1 MNLVAIA
8 ESVIPEIK
16 HQDEVRVKIASSGLC
31 GSDLPRIFKNGAHY
45 YPITLGHEFSG
56 YIDAVGSGV
65 DDLHPGD
72 AVACVPLL
80 PCFTCPECL
89 KGFYSQCAKY
99 DFIGSRRDG
108 GFAEYIVVKRKNVF
122 ALPTDMPIEDGAFIE
137 PITVGLHA
145 FHLAQGC
152 ENKNVIIIGAGTIG
166 LLAIQCAV
174 ALGAKSVTAIDI
186 SSEMAIQCAVALGAK
201 SVTAID
207 ISSEKL
213 ALAKSFGAM
222 QTFNSSEMS
231 APQMQSV
238 LRELRFNQLI
248 LETAGVPQTVELA
261 VEIAG
266 PHAQLALVG
275 TLHQDLHLT
284 SATFGKI
291 LRKELTVIGSWM
303 NYSSPWPG
311 QEWETASRLLTER
324 KLSLEPLIAHRGSF
338 ESFELTVIGSW
349 MNYSSPWPGQ
359 EWETASRLLT
369 ERKLSLEP
377 LIAHRGS
384 FESFTQAV
392 RDIARNAMPGK
403 VLLIP

>member
-1 MNLVAIA
+1 M
-8 ESVIPEIK
+8 
-16 HQDEVRVKIASSGLC
+16 
-31 GSDLPRIFKNGAHY
+31 
-45 YPITLGHEFSG
+45 T
-56 YIDAVGSGV
+56 GV
-65 DDLHPGD
+65 Q
-72 AVACVPLL
+72 
-80 PCFTCPECL
+80 TC
-89 KGFYSQCAKY
+89 
-99 DFIGSRRDG
+99 
-108 GFAEYIVVKRKNVF
+108 
-122 ALPTDMPIEDGAFIE
+122 ALPIY
-137 PITVGLHA
+137 
-145 FHLAQGC
+145 
-152 ENKNVIIIGAGTIG
+152 KNVIIIGAGTIG
-166 LLAIQCAV
+166 LL
-174 ALGAKSVTAIDI
+174 
-186 SSEMAIQCAVALGAK
+186 AIQCAVALGAK

-222 QTFNSSEMS
+222 QTFNSLEMS
-231 APQMQSV
+231 APQMQGV

-266 PHAQLALVG
+266 PHAQLTLVG

-338 ESFELTVIGSW
+338 ESF
-349 MNYSSPWPGQ
+349 
-359 EWETASRLLT
+359 A
-369 ERKLSLEP
+369 
-377 LIAHRGS
+377 
-384 FESFTQAV
+384 QAV

>member
-1 MNLVAIA
+1 MK
-8 ESVIPEIK
+8 SVVNDTDGIVRVEERVMPEII
-16 HQDEVRVKIASSGLC
+16 HRDEVRVKIASSGIC

-122 ALPTDMPIEDGAFIE
+122 ALPAHMPIEDGAFIE
-137 PITVGLHA
+137 PITVGL
-145 FHLAQGC
+145 L
-152 ENKNVIIIGAGTIG
+152 
-166 LLAIQCAV
+166 
-174 ALGAKSVTAIDI
+174 
-186 SSEMAIQCAVALGAK
+186 AIQCAVALGAK

-222 QTFNSSEMS
+222 QTFNSLEMS
-231 APQMQSV
+231 APQMQPV

-284 SATFGKI
+284 STTFGKI

-338 ESFELTVIGSW
+338 ESF
-349 MNYSSPWPGQ
+349 
-359 EWETASRLLT
+359 A
-369 ERKLSLEP
+369 
-377 LIAHRGS
+377 
-384 FESFTQAV
+384 QAV

>member
-1 MNLVAIA
+1 MKSVVNDTDGIVRVA

-16 HQDEVRVKIASSGLC
+16 HQDQVRVKIASSGLC

-137 PITVGLHA
+137 PITVGL
-145 FHLAQGC
+145 L
-152 ENKNVIIIGAGTIG
+152 
-166 LLAIQCAV
+166 
-174 ALGAKSVTAIDI
+174 
-186 SSEMAIQCAVALGAK
+186 AIQCAVALGAK

-222 QTFNSSEMS
+222 QTFNSLEMS
-231 APQMQSV
+231 APQMQGV

-338 ESFELTVIGSW
+338 ESF
-349 MNYSSPWPGQ
+349 
-359 EWETASRLLT
+359 A
-369 ERKLSLEP
+369 
-377 LIAHRGS
+377 
-384 FESFTQAV
+384 QAV

>member
-1 MNLVAIA
+1 MKSVVNDTDGIVRVA

-137 PITVGLHA
+137 PIT
-145 FHLAQGC
+145 
-152 ENKNVIIIGAGTIG
+152 IG
-166 LLAIQCAV
+166 LL
-174 ALGAKSVTAIDI
+174 
-186 SSEMAIQCAVALGAK
+186 AIQCAVALGAK

-213 ALAKSFGAM
+213 ALAKSFGSM

-338 ESFELTVIGSW
+338 ESF
-349 MNYSSPWPGQ
+349 
-359 EWETASRLLT
+359 
-369 ERKLSLEP
+369 
-377 LIAHRGS
+377 
-384 FESFTQAV
+384 TQAV

>member
-1 MNLVAIA
+1 MKSVLNDTDGIVRVA

-137 PITVGLHA
+137 PITVGL
-145 FHLAQGC
+145 
-152 ENKNVIIIGAGTIG
+152 
-166 LLAIQCAV
+166 LAIQCAV
-174 ALGAKSVTAIDI
+174 ALGAKSV
-186 SSEMAIQCAVALGAK
+186 M
-201 SVTAID
+201 AID

-338 ESFELTVIGSW
+338 ESF
-349 MNYSSPWPGQ
+349 
-359 EWETASRLLT
+359 A
-369 ERKLSLEP
+369 
-377 LIAHRGS
+377 
-384 FESFTQAV
+384 QAV

>member
-1 MNLVAIA
+1 MKSVVNDTDGIVRIA

-16 HQDEVRVKIASSGLC
+16 HQDQVRVKIASSGLC

-122 ALPTDMPIEDGAFIE
+122 ALPTDMSIEDGAFIE

-186 SSEMAIQCAVALGAK
+186 SSE
-201 SVTAID
+201 
-207 ISSEKL
+207 KL

-222 QTFNSSEMS
+222 LTFNS
-231 APQMQSV
+231 
-238 LRELRFNQLI
+238 
-248 LETAGVPQTVELA
+248 LE
-261 VEIAG
+261 
-266 PHAQLALVG
+266 
-275 TLHQDLHLT
+275 
-284 SATFGKI
+284 TFGKI

-338 ESFELTVIGSW
+338 ESF
-349 MNYSSPWPGQ
+349 
-359 EWETASRLLT
+359 A
-369 ERKLSLEP
+369 
-377 LIAHRGS
+377 
-384 FESFTQAV
+384 QAV

>member
-1 MNLVAIA
+1 MKSVVNDTDGIVRVA

-108 GFAEYIVVKRKNVF
+108 GFAEYIVVKRNNVF
-122 ALPTDMPIEDGAFIE
+122 ALPADMPIEDGAFIE

-186 SSEMAIQCAVALGAK
+186 SSE
-201 SVTAID
+201 
-207 ISSEKL
+207 KL

-222 QTFNSSEMS
+222 QTFNSREMS
-231 APQMQSV
+231 APQIQGV

-311 QEWETASRLLTER
+311 QELNENGELRKVLSGDWTQNCNSKNVDTTKFVNMMQAVKAGKQIDWICPFCSGTVERLEQ
-324 KLSLEPLIAHRGSF
+324 KGGK
-338 ESFELTVIGSW
+338 TVIGCTSCD
-349 MNYSSPWPGQ
+349 MRIQIEN
-359 EWETASRLLT
+359 
-369 ERKLSLEP
+369 
-377 LIAHRGS
+377 
-384 FESFTQAV
+384 
-392 RDIARNAMPGK
+392 
-403 VLLIP
+403 

>member
-1 MNLVAIA
+1 MKSVVNDTDGIVRVA

-122 ALPTDMPIEDGAFIE
+122 ALPTDMSIEDGAFIE
-137 PITVGLHA
+137 PIIVGL
-145 FHLAQGC
+145 L
-152 ENKNVIIIGAGTIG
+152 
-166 LLAIQCAV
+166 
-174 ALGAKSVTAIDI
+174 
-186 SSEMAIQCAVALGAK
+186 AIQCAVALGAK

-222 QTFNSSEMS
+222 LTFNSLEMS
-231 APQMQSV
+231 APQMQGV

-248 LETAGVPQTVELA
+248 LETAGVPKTVELA

-284 SATFGKI
+284 STTFGKI

-324 KLSLEPLIAHRGSF
+324 KLSLEPLIAHHGSF
-338 ESFELTVIGSW
+338 ESF
-349 MNYSSPWPGQ
+349 
-359 EWETASRLLT
+359 A
-369 ERKLSLEP
+369 
-377 LIAHRGS
+377 
-384 FESFTQAV
+384 QAV

>member
-1 MNLVAIA
+1 MKSMVNDTDGIVRVA

-122 ALPTDMPIEDGAFIE
+122 ALPTDMLIEDGAFIE
-137 PITVGLHA
+137 PITVGL
-145 FHLAQGC
+145 L
-152 ENKNVIIIGAGTIG
+152 
-166 LLAIQCAV
+166 
-174 ALGAKSVTAIDI
+174 
-186 SSEMAIQCAVALGAK
+186 AIQCAVALGAK

-338 ESFELTVIGSW
+338 ESF
-349 MNYSSPWPGQ
+349 
-359 EWETASRLLT
+359 A
-369 ERKLSLEP
+369 
-377 LIAHRGS
+377 
-384 FESFTQAV
+384 QAV

>member
-1 MNLVAIA
+1 
-8 ESVIPEIK
+8 
-16 HQDEVRVKIASSGLC
+16 
-31 GSDLPRIFKNGAHY
+31 LPRIFKNGAHY

-137 PITVGLHA
+137 PITVGL
-145 FHLAQGC
+145 
-152 ENKNVIIIGAGTIG
+152 
-166 LLAIQCAV
+166 LAIQCAV
-174 ALGAKSVTAIDI
+174 ALGAKS
-186 SSEMAIQCAVALGAK
+186 E
-201 SVTAID
+201 TAID

-338 ESFELTVIGSW
+338 ESF
-349 MNYSSPWPGQ
+349 
-359 EWETASRLLT
+359 A
-369 ERKLSLEP
+369 
-377 LIAHRGS
+377 
-384 FESFTQAV
+384 QAV

>member
-1 MNLVAIA
+1 MKSVVNDTDGIVRIA

-16 HQDEVRVKIASSGLC
+16 HQDQVRVKIASSGLC

-122 ALPTDMPIEDGAFIE
+122 ALPTDMSIEDGAFIE
-137 PITVGLHA
+137 PITVGL
-145 FHLAQGC
+145 L
-152 ENKNVIIIGAGTIG
+152 
-166 LLAIQCAV
+166 
-174 ALGAKSVTAIDI
+174 
-186 SSEMAIQCAVALGAK
+186 AIQCAVALGAK

-222 QTFNSSEMS
+222 LTFNSLEMS
-231 APQMQSV
+231 APQMQGV

-248 LETAGVPQTVELA
+248 LETAGVPKTVELA

-284 SATFGKI
+284 STTFGKI

-338 ESFELTVIGSW
+338 ESF
-349 MNYSSPWPGQ
+349 
-359 EWETASRLLT
+359 A
-369 ERKLSLEP
+369 
-377 LIAHRGS
+377 
-384 FESFTQAV
+384 QAV

>member
-1 MNLVAIA
+1 MKSVVNDTDGIVRVA

-152 ENKNVIIIGAGTIG
+152 EGKNVIIVGAGTIG
-166 LLAIQCAV
+166 LLAMQCARE
-174 ALGAKSVTAIDI
+174 LGAKSITAIDI
-186 SSEMAIQCAVALGAK
+186 NPQ
-201 SVTAID
+201 
-207 ISSEKL
+207 KL
-213 ALAKSFGAM
+213 ALAKELGA
-222 QTFNSSEMS
+222 TYVFNSREMS
-231 APQMQSV
+231 ATEIHCGLENIQ
-238 LRELRFNQLI
+238 FDQLI
-248 LETAGVPQTVELA
+248 LETAGTPQTVTLSI
-261 VEIAG
+261 EIAG
-266 PHAQLALVG
+266 PRAQLALVG
-275 TLHQDLHLT
+275 TLHHDLALA
-284 SATFGKI
+284 SGVFGQI
-291 LRKELTVIGSWM
+291 LRKELTILGSWM

-311 QEWETASRLLTER
+311 
-324 KLSLEPLIAHRGSF
+324 
-338 ESFELTVIGSW
+338 
-349 MNYSSPWPGQ
+349 
-359 EWETASRLLT
+359 
-369 ERKLSLEP
+369 
-377 LIAHRGS
+377 
-384 FESFTQAV
+384 
-392 RDIARNAMPGK
+392 
-403 VLLIP
+403 

>member
-1 MNLVAIA
+1 MKSVVNDTDGIVRVA

-72 AVACVPLL
+72 VVACVPLL

-108 GFAEYIVVKRKNVF
+108 GLAEYIVVKRKNVF
-122 ALPTDMPIEDGAFIE
+122 ALPTDMPIEDGAFI
-137 PITVGLHA
+137 
-145 FHLAQGC
+145 
-152 ENKNVIIIGAGTIG
+152 GAGTIG
-166 LLAIQCAV
+166 LL
-174 ALGAKSVTAIDI
+174 
-186 SSEMAIQCAVALGAK
+186 AIQCAVALGAK

-222 QTFNSSEMS
+222 QTFNSLEMS
-231 APQMQSV
+231 APQMQGV

-284 SATFGKI
+284 STTFGKI

-338 ESFELTVIGSW
+338 ESF
-349 MNYSSPWPGQ
+349 
-359 EWETASRLLT
+359 A
-369 ERKLSLEP
+369 
-377 LIAHRGS
+377 
-384 FESFTQAV
+384 QAV

>member
-1 MNLVAIA
+1 MKSMVNDTDGIVRVA

-137 PITVGLHA
+137 PITVGL
-145 FHLAQGC
+145 L
-152 ENKNVIIIGAGTIG
+152 
-166 LLAIQCAV
+166 
-174 ALGAKSVTAIDI
+174 
-186 SSEMAIQCAVALGAK
+186 AIQCAVALGAK

-311 QEWETASRLLTER
+311 Q
-324 KLSLEPLIAHRGSF
+324 K
-338 ESFELTVIGSW
+338 
-349 MNYSSPWPGQ
+349 
-359 EWETASRLLT
+359 WETASRLLT

>member
-1 MNLVAIA
+1 MKSVVNDTDGIVRVAQR
-8 ESVIPEIK
+8 VIPEIK

-108 GFAEYIVVKRKNVF
+108 GFAEYIVVNRKNVF

-137 PITVGLHA
+137 PITVGL
-145 FHLAQGC
+145 L
-152 ENKNVIIIGAGTIG
+152 
-166 LLAIQCAV
+166 
-174 ALGAKSVTAIDI
+174 
-186 SSEMAIQCAVALGAK
+186 AIQCAVALGAK

-222 QTFNSSEMS
+222 QTFNSLEMS

-311 QEWETASRLLTER
+311 QEWETACRLLTER
-324 KLSLEPLIAHRGSF
+324 KLSLEPLIAYRGSF
-338 ESFELTVIGSW
+338 ESF
-349 MNYSSPWPGQ
+349 
-359 EWETASRLLT
+359 A
-369 ERKLSLEP
+369 
-377 LIAHRGS
+377 
-384 FESFTQAV
+384 QAV

>member
-1 MNLVAIA
+1 MKSVVNDTDGIVRVA

-72 AVACVPLL
+72 VVACVPLL

-108 GFAEYIVVKRKNVF
+108 GLAEYIVVKRKNVF

-174 ALGAKSVTAIDI
+174 ALGAKV
-186 SSEMAIQCAVALGAK
+186 
-201 SVTAID
+201 
-207 ISSEKL
+207 
-213 ALAKSFGAM
+213 
-222 QTFNSSEMS
+222 
-231 APQMQSV
+231 
-238 LRELRFNQLI
+238 
-248 LETAGVPQTVELA
+248 
-261 VEIAG
+261 
-266 PHAQLALVG
+266 
-275 TLHQDLHLT
+275 
-284 SATFGKI
+284 
-291 LRKELTVIGSWM
+291 
-303 NYSSPWPG
+303 
-311 QEWETASRLLTER
+311 
-324 KLSLEPLIAHRGSF
+324 
-338 ESFELTVIGSW
+338 
-349 MNYSSPWPGQ
+349 
-359 EWETASRLLT
+359 
-369 ERKLSLEP
+369 
-377 LIAHRGS
+377 
-384 FESFTQAV
+384 
-392 RDIARNAMPGK
+392 
-403 VLLIP
+403 

>member
-1 MNLVAIA
+1 MKSVVNDTDCIVRVA

-108 GFAEYIVVKRKNVF
+108 GFAEYIVVKRNNVF
-122 ALPTDMPIEDGAFIE
+122 ALPADMPIEDGAFIE

-166 LLAIQCAV
+166 LLIFWV
-174 ALGAKSVTAIDI
+174 LLV
-186 SSEMAIQCAVALGAK
+186 MAI
-201 SVTAID
+201 
-207 ISSEKL
+207 
-213 ALAKSFGAM
+213 
-222 QTFNSSEMS
+222 MS
-231 APQMQSV
+231 WVSQGRSPIEYV
-238 LRELRFNQLI
+238 LI
-248 LETAGVPQTVELA
+248 
-261 VEIAG
+261 
-266 PHAQLALVG
+266 QLADPL
-275 TLHQDLHLT
+275 
-284 SATFGKI
+284 
-291 LRKELTVIGSWM
+291 LRPIR
-303 NYSSPWPG
+303 
-311 QEWETASRLLTER
+311 RLL
-324 KLSLEPLIAHRGSF
+324 PAMGGIDF
-338 ESFELTVIGSW
+338 
-349 MNYSSPWPGQ
+349 SPMI
-359 EWETASRLLT
+359 L
-369 ERKLSLEP
+369 
-377 LIAHRGS
+377 
-384 FESFTQAV
+384 
-392 RDIARNAMPGK
+392 
-403 VLLIP
+403 VLLLYVINMGVAEVLQATGNMLLPGLWMAL

>member
-1 MNLVAIA
+1 MKSVVNDTDGIVRVA

-45 YPITLGHEFSG
+45 YPITLGYEFSG

-137 PITVGLHA
+137 PITVGL
-145 FHLAQGC
+145 L
-152 ENKNVIIIGAGTIG
+152 
-166 LLAIQCAV
+166 
-174 ALGAKSVTAIDI
+174 
-186 SSEMAIQCAVALGAK
+186 AIQCAVALGAK

-338 ESFELTVIGSW
+338 ESF
-349 MNYSSPWPGQ
+349 
-359 EWETASRLLT
+359 A
-369 ERKLSLEP
+369 
-377 LIAHRGS
+377 
-384 FESFTQAV
+384 QAV